1 MARLPN
7 DVFKTGTKGDLIV
20 TDFGSVVQSISVMAI
35 PVVFA
40 VTLHEVAHGY
50 VAHLKGDDTAKI
62 LGRLTLNPIAHI
74 DIFGTVI
81 LPILFYTMT
90 GFLFAYA
97 KPVPVNFQNLANPKR
112 DMALVAAAGP
122 VTNVVLAV
130 LSSLALNGL
139 GALSPG
145 SLELFHANL
154 AGNSAATPGA
164 LILPVMYMF
173 YFSIVLNVILAI
185 INLIPI
191 PPADGGRIVV
201 SVLPEPASS
210 SYASIESYGMLILV
224 FILFMN
230 PFNIIDYTVRPI
242 ITGILNLLI

>member
-1 MARLPN
+1 
-7 DVFKTGTKGDLIV
+7 
-20 TDFGSVVQSISVMAI
+20 MAI

-62 LGRLTLNPIAHI
+62 LGRLTLNPVAHI
-74 DIFGTVI
+74 DIFGTII

-112 DMALVAAAGP
+112 DMAIVAVAGP
-122 VTNVVLAV
+122 MTNVVLAI
-130 LSSLALNGL
+130 LSSLALNAIGM
-139 GALSPG
+139 LSPG
-145 SLELFHANL
+145 SLGLFHANL
-154 AGNSAATPGA
+154 AGNSAATPGV
-164 LILPVMYMF
+164 LILPLMYMF
-173 YFSIVLNVILAI
+173 YFSIVLNTILAI

-201 SVLPEPASS
+201 GLLPEPASS

-230 PFNIIDYTVRPI
+230 PLNIIDYTVRPL

>member
-1 MARLPN
+1 M
-7 DVFKTGTKGDLIV
+7 TE
-20 TDFGSVVQSISVMAI
+20 FGSVVQAISVMAI

-50 VAHLKGDDTAKI
+50 VAHIKGDDTAKI

-81 LPILFYTMT
+81 LPILFYTLT

-112 DMALVAAAGP
+112 DMILVAAAGP
-122 VTNVVLAV
+122 MTNVVLAI
-130 LSSLALNGL
+130 LSSLALKGV
-139 GALSPG
+139 GMMSPG
-145 SLELFHANL
+145 SMDMFHANL
-154 AGNSAATPGA
+154 AGASGASPGMFM
-164 LILPVMYMF
+164 LPLMYMF
-173 YFSIVLNVILAI
+173 YFSIVLNTILAI

-201 SVLPEPASS
+201 GVLPEPASTT
-210 SYASIESYGMLILV
+210 YAGIESYGMLILI

-230 PFNIIDYTVRPI
+230 PLNIIDWTIRPL
-242 ITGILNLLI
+242 ITGILSLLI

>member
-1 MARLPN
+1 M
-7 DVFKTGTKGDLIV
+7 TE
-20 TDFGSVVQSISVMAI
+20 FGSVVQAISVMAI

-50 VAHLKGDDTAKI
+50 VAHIKGDDTAKI

-81 LPILFYTMT
+81 LPILFYTLT

-112 DMALVAAAGP
+112 DMILVAAAGP
-122 VTNVVLAV
+122 MTNVVLAI
-130 LSSLALNGL
+130 LSSLALKGVGMMN
-139 GALSPG
+139 PG
-145 SLELFHANL
+145 SLDMFHANL
-154 AGNSAATPGA
+154 AGASSATPGMFM
-164 LILPVMYMF
+164 LPLMYML
-173 YFSIVLNVILAI
+173 YFSIVLNAILAI

-201 SVLPEPASS
+201 GLLPEPASTT
-210 SYASIESYGMLILV
+210 YAGIESYGMLILI
-224 FILFMN
+224 FILFVN
-230 PFNIIDYTVRPI
+230 PLNIIDWTVRPI
-242 ITGILNLLI
+242 ISGILSLLI

>member
-1 MARLPN
+1 M
-7 DVFKTGTKGDLIV
+7 

-62 LGRLTLNPIAHI
+62 LGRLTLNPVAHI
-74 DIFGTVI
+74 DIFGTII

-112 DMALVAAAGP
+112 DMAIVAVAGP
-122 VTNVVLAV
+122 MTNVVLAI
-130 LSSLALNGL
+130 LSSLALNAIGM
-139 GALSPG
+139 LSPG
-145 SLELFHANL
+145 SLGLFHANL
-154 AGNSAATPGA
+154 AGNSAATPGV
-164 LILPVMYMF
+164 LILPLMYMF
-173 YFSIVLNVILAI
+173 YFSIVLNTILAI

-201 SVLPEPASS
+201 GLLPEPASS

-230 PFNIIDYTVRPI
+230 PLNIIDYTVRPL

>member
-1 MARLPN
+1 
-7 DVFKTGTKGDLIV
+7 V

-50 VAHLKGDDTAKI
+50 VAHLRGDDTAKI
-62 LGRLTLNPIAHI
+62 LGRLTLNPVAHI

-112 DMALVAAAGP
+112 DMVIVAAAGP
-122 VTNVVLAV
+122 ITNVVLAI
-130 LSSLALNGL
+130 LSSLALKGVGMMN
-139 GALSPG
+139 PD
-145 SLELFHANL
+145 SLAAFHANL
-154 AGNSAATPGA
+154 AGNSASTPGV
-164 LILPVMYMF
+164 LILPLMYML
-173 YFSIVLNVILAI
+173 YFSILLNTILAI
-185 INLIPI
+185 INLIPV

-201 SVLPEPASS
+201 GLLPEPASS

-230 PFNIIDYTVRPI
+230 PLNIIDYTVRPV
-242 ITGILNLLI
+242 ITGILSLLL

>member
-1 MARLPN
+1 
-7 DVFKTGTKGDLIV
+7 
-20 TDFGSVVQSISVMAI
+20 MAI

-112 DMALVAAAGP
+112 DMAIVAVAGP
-122 VTNVVLAV
+122 VTNVILAI
-130 LSSLALNGL
+130 LSSLALNGI
-139 GALSPG
+139 GMLSPG
-145 SLELFHANL
+145 SLGLFHANL
-154 AGNSAATPGA
+154 AGNSAASPGV
-164 LILPVMYMF
+164 LILPLMYMF
-173 YFSIVLNVILAI
+173 YFSIVLNTILAI

-201 SVLPEPASS
+201 GLLPEPASS

-230 PFNIIDYTVRPI
+230 PLNIIDYTVRPL